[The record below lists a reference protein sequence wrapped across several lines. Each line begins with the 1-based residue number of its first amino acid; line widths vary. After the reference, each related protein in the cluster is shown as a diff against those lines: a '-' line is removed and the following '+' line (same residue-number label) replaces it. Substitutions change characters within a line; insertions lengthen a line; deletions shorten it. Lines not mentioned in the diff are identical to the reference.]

1 MLKER
6 FIFTKEMIDKFNEY
20 IYKLTEP
27 SYLVTH
33 CYKEGY
39 CSIELEVDDNY
50 DSMDLVTGERDFSYD
65 YTDTHKIITNNRKFV
80 LYILD
85 NQIKLIKEYDDNR
98 YNEKYIL
105 FKEFLDWL
113 EDNHIR
119 HTLYFREEIVGDET
133 MISQF
138 ELSFSNIFKDESI
151 IKYISDEN
159 KERLNRIS

>member
-27 SYLVTH
+27 SYLVSH
-33 CYKEGY
+33 QYKEGY
-39 CSIELEVDDNY
+39 CSIEFEVDDDY
-50 DSMDLVTGERDFSYD
+50 DSMDLVVGKRTEFSYE
-65 YTDTHKIITNNRKFV
+65 YTDMHKIITNNRKFV

-85 NQIKLIKEYDDNR
+85 NQIKLIKEYNDNR

-133 MISQF
+133 MVSQF
-138 ELSFSNIFKDESI
+138 ELSFSNVRKNKAI
-151 IKYISDEN
+151 INHISDEN
-159 KERLNRIS
+159 KERLNRK